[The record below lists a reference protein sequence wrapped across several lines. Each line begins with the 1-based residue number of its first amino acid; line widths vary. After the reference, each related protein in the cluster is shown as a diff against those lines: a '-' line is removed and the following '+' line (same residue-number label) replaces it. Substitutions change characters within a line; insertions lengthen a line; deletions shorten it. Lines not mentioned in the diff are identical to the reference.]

1 MTSTRQ
7 ATGLAITGAI
17 LTVAGIVL
25 SFLATQVSTDLTK
38 QRSSTC
44 NGLLPM
50 PTSAYVLGWAGVG
63 VTVAAVIMLA
73 LRLRKSRGGWP
84 TSVLM
89 LAVLAVLFAAFVIY
103 TVYGDAPTTRWQC
116 SG

>member
-1 MTSTRQ
+1 MKTLRLP
-7 ATGLAITGAI
+7 AVAVGGV

-25 SFLATQVSTDLTK
+25 AVLATQVSTDLTK

-50 PTSAYVLGWAGVG
+50 PTSAYVFGWTA
-63 VTVAAVIMLA
+63 VAAALVAVVLLVLGRRAGAWWVITL
-73 LRLRKSRGGWP
+73 L
-84 TSVLM
+84 V
-89 LAVLAVLFAAFVIY
+89 LAVLAFLFAGFVTY
-103 TVYGDAPTTRWQC
+103 TVYGDAPTVRHLC